1 MIKARNVTKKYG
13 GLKALDDFSVDIPEG
28 KIGVLG
34 PNGAGKSTFVK
45 IALAKEAL
53 LKIEDKESVSKD
65 QSAPFKEVNNT
76 KPSIKPS
83 KPTLLI
89 YM

>member
-45 IALAKEAL
+45 IALGL
-53 LKIEDKESVSKD
+53 LTAISGEITVLDEIL
-65 QSAPFKEVNNT
+65 F
-76 KPSIKPS
+76 
-83 KPTLLI
+83 
-89 YM
+89 